1 MRKTA
6 LAVLAA
12 VVGLSAHP
20 LPAGAESDHVNL
32 YSYRQPFLMKPLLEA
47 FTRKTGIKVNMVYAK
62 TGMLERL
69 KAEGRNSPADAVLTA
84 DIGRLNDLV
93 EAGLVQPVTSP
104 VLTANIPPRYRHP
117 EGLWFGLTTR
127 ARVIYAH
134 KTRVGP
140 GEVTTYED
148 LTEPRFKGR
157 VCTRSGKHAYN
168 ISLLASLIAA
178 KGEKAA
184 EEWARALK
192 ANLARRPQG
201 NDRAQIRA
209 IKEGE
214 CDVALGNSYY
224 MGKMATNDKKPEQ
237 KEWAAAVTVIF
248 PNQPRA
254 GRAGG
259 NPRGATGG
267 CPPGH
272 RECGGRPPDP
282 RGRGTHVNIS
292 GAAVTKSAKNRDN
305 AIRLLEFLSGDFAQ
319 RIYAKQNFEYPVKAG
334 VPPHPLVASWGTF
347 KADTLYLAEVA
358 KYRAAAAKIMD
369 RVGFDH

>member
-6 LAVLAA
+6 VAVLAA
-12 VVGLSAHP
+12 VVGLSTLP
-20 LPAGAESDHVNL
+20 SPAGAEGDHVNL
-32 YSYRQPFLMKPLLEA
+32 YSYRQPFLMKPLLDA

-84 DIGRLNDLV
+84 DIGRLTDLV
-93 EAGLVQPVTSP
+93 RAGLVQPVASA
-104 VLTANIPPRYRHP
+104 VLSANIPPQYRHP
-117 EGLWFGLTTR
+117 DGLWFGLTTR
-127 ARVIYAH
+127 ARVIYAD
-134 KTRVGP
+134 KTRVKP
-140 GEVTTYED
+140 GEVSTYED
-148 LTEPRFKGR
+148 LADPRFKGR

-168 ISLLASLIAA
+168 ISLLASFIAA

-184 EEWARALK
+184 EAWARALK
-192 ANLARRPQG
+192 SNLARRPQG
-201 NDRAQIRA
+201 NDRSQVRA

-237 KEWAAAVTVIF
+237 KAWAAAVTIIF

-254 GRAGG
+254 GRPGG
-259 NPRGATGG
+259 
-267 CPPGH
+267 
-272 RECGGRPPDP
+272 DSL
-282 RGRGTHVNIS
+282 GRGTHVNLS

-319 RIYAKQNFEYPVKAG
+319 RIYAEQNFEYPVKSG
-334 VPPHPLVASWGTF
+334 VPLHPLVASWGTF
-347 KADTLYLAEVA
+347 KADIVHLTEVA

-369 RVGFDH
+369 RVAFDH

>member
-20 LPAGAESDHVNL
+20 LPAGAEGNHVNL
-32 YSYRQPFLMKPLLEA
+32 YSYRQPFLMKPLLDA

-84 DIGRLNDLV
+84 DIGRLTDLV
-93 EAGLVQPVTSP
+93 RAGLVQPVTSA
-104 VLTANIPPRYRHP
+104 VLTANVPPRYRHP
-117 EGLWFGLTTR
+117 DGLWFGLTTR

-134 KTRVGP
+134 KTRVRP
-140 GEVTTYED
+140 GEVSTYED
-148 LTEPRFKGR
+148 LADPRFKGR

-201 NDRAQIRA
+201 NDRAQVRA

-254 GRAGG
+254 GQQA
-259 NPRGATGG
+259 
-267 CPPGH
+267 
-272 RECGGRPPDP
+272 EDP

-319 RIYAKQNFEYPVKAG
+319 RIYAEQNFEYPVKPG

-347 KADTLYLAEVA
+347 KADTLHLAEVA

>member
-12 VVGLSAHP
+12 VVGLSTVPA
-20 LPAGAESDHVNL
+20 PAGAEGGHVNL
-32 YSYRQPFLMKPLLEA
+32 YSYRQPFLMKPLLDA

-84 DIGRLNDLV
+84 DIGRLTDLV
-93 EAGLVQPVTSP
+93 RAGLVQPVTSA
-104 VLTANIPPRYRHP
+104 VLSANIPPQYRHP
-117 EGLWFGLTTR
+117 DGLWFGLTTR
-127 ARVIYAH
+127 ARVIYAD
-134 KTRVGP
+134 KTRVKP
-140 GEVTTYED
+140 GEVSTYED
-148 LTEPRFKGR
+148 LADPRFTGR

-168 ISLLASLIAA
+168 ISLLASFIAA

-184 EEWARALK
+184 EAWARALK
-192 ANLARRPQG
+192 SNLARRPQG
-201 NDRAQIRA
+201 NDRSQVRA

-237 KEWAAAVTVIF
+237 KAWAAAVTIIF

-254 GRAGG
+254 GR
-259 NPRGATGG
+259 
-267 CPPGH
+267 PG
-272 RECGGRPPDP
+272 RDSLD
-282 RGRGTHVNIS
+282 RGTHVNLS

-319 RIYAKQNFEYPVKAG
+319 RIYAEQNFEYPVKSG
-334 VPPHPLVASWGTF
+334 VPLHPLVASWGTF
-347 KADTLYLAEVA
+347 KADTVHLTEVA
-358 KYRAAAAKIMD
+358 KYRAAAARIMD
-369 RVGFDH
+369 RVAFDH